1 MALSLSDPQVIIGI
15 LGGVIV
21 VVVAGIAIL
30 YLNRKRQAQSLREKT
45 PGQKAGRLAYQ
56 PEARPIPTVHSGAIP
71 RPVQKAAPPQQQP
84 HLKDISILNGRTNIT
99 ESLLALVEKYSLEQ
113 FTIATSDG
121 LVFASSGADMAQED
135 AARYGELFANDPLS
149 ETPGVMLYGMSH
161 KGSDLVIIIRTP
173 GPVPEE
179 IFHMIENDTKDIL
192 NWWI

>member
-21 VVVAGIAIL
+21 VVVVGIAIL
-30 YLNRKRQAQSLREKT
+30 YLNKKRQAQATREKT
-45 PGQKAGRLAYQ
+45 LGQKAGRLAYQ
-56 PEARPIPTVHSGAIP
+56 PDARPIPTVHSGAIP
-71 RPVQKAAPPQQQP
+71 RPVQKTVPPSQQP
-84 HLKDISILNGRTNIT
+84 RPKDISIINGRTDIT

-121 LVFASSGADMAQED
+121 LVFASSGADTAQED

-149 ETPGVMLYGMSH
+149 ETPGVTLFGIGH
-161 KGSDLVIIIRTP
+161 KGSNLVIIIRTP
-173 GPVPEE
+173 RQISEE
-179 IFHMIENDTKDIL
+179 ILHMIENDTKDIL